1 MELRGPLVVSYNTLV
16 GFLMSFFIFITRW
29 WFYFFSLYFV
39 VIFNF
44 YNTLV
49 VLSLILSFLF
59 LSCYFYNTLVV
70 GGQFVATLVCGA
82 FAEVH
87 EGW

>member
-1 MELRGPLVVSYNTLV
+1 MYVFPITNILKTAPFCAFPFKNIPKAAPMELRGPLVVS
-16 GFLMSFFIFITRW
+16 
-29 WFYFFSLYFV
+29 
-39 VIFNF
+39 
-44 YNTLV
+44 
-49 VLSLILSFLF
+49 
-59 LSCYFYNTLVV
+59 YNTLVV